1 MVGLRGSSRDL
12 EERERTRGS
21 ENIRESRVAAWR
33 AVPLRGGGGGGIALP
48 HGNKQRDEKG
58 YLGSRSD
65 RESRYLGGGGEEEHA
80 SRAGAVGSIF
90 EDAEAARTVFGG
102 RVASVCSV
110 FSACGIRCL
119 GGAWQRYQYKVHASK
134 REVWRGAATAE
145 ARPPGSNFNI
155 REGARRGGSIQIQIN
170 DGLSAESTLLFKS
183 EGADRRT
190 QGQIA
195 ERGVGVGGRG
205 ASAMDIHID
214 SASRRQAERAH
225 PSPRPTREQNGA
237 RIRIE
242 RIRGRRGLGSSQ
254 KKWEKTKQ
262 RKKTGD
268 KENARGSLIA
278 TGTNKNKKMKMKRW
292 PRIQIAT

>member
-12 EERERTRGS
+12 EEGASAKEREYTGESSRGLARSSFARRRRRRPHRTS
-21 ENIRESRVAAWR
+21 TWVPSTIWR
-33 AVPLRGGGGGGIALP
+33 LRAEITGGDGDQIIVID
-48 HGNKQRDEKG
+48 GNKQRDEKG
-58 YLGSRSD
+58 GYLESRSD
-65 RESRYLGGGGEEEHA
+65 TGSRRGGKSMQA
-80 SRAGAVGSIF
+80 SASVGSIF
-90 EDAEAARTVFGG
+90 EDAEAARTLFGG
-102 RVASVCSV
+102 RARAQHSVLVVFGVCEVLGSGSGTSAGHEQASEGRQPPKRAHLDQTLTSEEVLGA
-110 FSACGIRCL
+110 SACWC
-119 GGAWQRYQYKVHASK
+119 GGA
-134 REVWRGAATAE
+134 RG
-145 ARPPGSNFNI
+145 PG
-155 REGARRGGSIQIQIN
+155 RWLQIQIQIH

-242 RIRGRRGLGSSQ
+242 RIRGRRVCVERL
-254 KKWEKTKQ
+254 
-262 RKKTGD
+262 RACRD
-268 KENARGSLIA
+268 
-278 TGTNKNKKMKMKRW
+278 
-292 PRIQIAT
+292 